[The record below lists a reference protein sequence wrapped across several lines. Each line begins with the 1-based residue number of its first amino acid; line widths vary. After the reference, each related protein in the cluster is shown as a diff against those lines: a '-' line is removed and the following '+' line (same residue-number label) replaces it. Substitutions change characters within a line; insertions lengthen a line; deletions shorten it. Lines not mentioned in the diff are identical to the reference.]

1 MDMTPTFLQRDHP
14 AVLPPSAGI
23 GLKPQHYDALLGP
36 DSPSGKPAWVEVH
49 PQNYFGD
56 GGPPHRWLTAIA
68 ELYPLSFHS
77 VGLSL
82 GSAAGLNGHDL
93 DRLTILCERYQPASV
108 SDHLSFSG
116 NAHNRFAD
124 LLPVPYTRASLD
136 HFAGEIGK
144 VQDRLKCSILI
155 ENPSRYLAYRGD
167 EMSEVEFIERLI
179 SKSGCGLLFD
189 INNVEVSATNLRFS
203 AQAYVDAID
212 PDWVGEIH
220 LAGHAVE
227 HHDSGPLLIDDH
239 GSRVTDTTWQLYGRF
254 IERAGAKPTLIEW
267 DTDVP
272 DYAVLVAEAGKAAEI
287 LNPPQ
292 SGEGDHAKHGGG
304 ARAGFPNLSM
314 SGELQ
319 PAPPPSFD
327 KLRMVP
333 LLVPGRN

>member
-1 MDMTPTFLQRDHP
+1 MDMMPDLLQRSRP
-14 AVLPPSAGI
+14 AVLPPSVGI
-23 GLKPQHYDALLGP
+23 GLKPQHYEALL
-36 DSPSGKPAWVEVH
+36 DQNSPSGRPAWVEVH

-68 ELYPLSFHS
+68 EEYPLSFHS

-82 GSAAGLNGHDL
+82 GSADGLNGHDL
-93 DRLTILCERYQPASV
+93 DRLAILCERYQPASV

-116 NAHNRFAD
+116 NAHNRFSD
-124 LLPVPYTRASLD
+124 LLPVPYTKASLD

-144 VQDRLKCSILI
+144 VQDRLKRSILI
-155 ENPSRYLAYRGD
+155 ENPSRYLAYQGD
-167 EMSEVEFIERLI
+167 DMSEVEFIERLI
-179 SKSGCGLLFD
+179 NKSGCGLLFD
-189 INNVEVSATNLRFS
+189 INNVEVSATNLGFS

-239 GSRVTDTTWQLYGRF
+239 GSQITNATWSLYSRF
-254 IERAGAKPTLIEW
+254 IECAGAKPTLIEW

-272 DYAVLVAEAGKAAEI
+272 DYAVLMGEVGKAAFT

-304 ARAGFPNLSM
+304 APAGFPHLST
-314 SGELQ
+314 SLDPA
-319 PAPPPSFD
+319 PAPPPAS
-327 KLRMVP
+327 LVP
-333 LLVPGRN
+333 LPVSGRN

>member
-1 MDMTPTFLQRDHP
+1 MTPDLLQRSRP
-14 AVLPPSAGI
+14 TALPPSVGI
-23 GLKPQHYDALLGP
+23 GLKPQHYEALL
-36 DSPSGKPAWVEVH
+36 DQNSPSGRPAWVEVH

-68 ELYPLSFHS
+68 ELYPLSCHS

-82 GSAAGLNGHDL
+82 GSADGLNGHDL
-93 DRLTILCERYQPASV
+93 DRLAILCDRYQPASV

-124 LLPVPYTRASLD
+124 LLPVPYTWASLD

-144 VQDRLKCSILI
+144 VQDRLKRSILI

-189 INNVEVSATNLRFS
+189 INNVEVSATNLGFS
-203 AQAYVDAID
+203 AQAYID
-212 PDWVGEIH
+212 SINPDWVGEIH

-239 GSRVTDTTWQLYGRF
+239 GSHVTDATWNLYRRF
-254 IERAGAKPTLIEW
+254 IDRAGAKPTLIEW

-272 DYAVLVAEAGKAAEI
+272 DYAVLMAEVDKA
-287 LNPPQ
+287 Q
-292 SGEGDHAKHGGG
+292 
-304 ARAGFPNLSM
+304 
-314 SGELQ
+314 
-319 PAPPPSFD
+319 
-327 KLRMVP
+327 MVIDEACDV
-333 LLVPGRN
+333 LVC